1 VGREGPHPFPR
12 PLEHAQA
19 RPSKPR
25 LTPGFENVVPHLG
38 RRATIV
44 FVGTML
50 TAEHAWKMLEEA
62 ELVCSAEEV
71 ERAIER
77 LADEITAEYRD
88 RYPVVLCVMNG
99 GLFFCGQLLPML
111 RFPLHL
117 DYVHATR
124 YGDDIDGRHVR
135 WRVEPSES
143 VTGRH
148 VLVLDDILDEGN
160 TLAAIKGKV
169 LERDATSCRI
179 AVLTDK
185 VKGKSKPIQADFVG
199 LRIPDRFVFGCGLDA
214 YGSWRN
220 LPAIYALK

>member
-1 VGREGPHPFPR
+1 
-12 PLEHAQA
+12 
-19 RPSKPR
+19 
-25 LTPGFENVVPHLG
+25 
-38 RRATIV
+38 
-44 FVGTML
+44 ML

-71 ERAIER
+71 ERAIKR
-77 LADEITAEYRD
+77 LADEITAAYRD
-88 RYPVVLCVMNG
+88 RYPLVLCVMNG

-124 YGDDIDGRHVR
+124 YGDDVDGRQVR
-135 WRVEPSES
+135 WRVEPNES
-143 VTGRH
+143 AQDRH

-160 TLAAIKGKV
+160 TLAAIKEKV
-169 LERDATSCRI
+169 LERGATSCRI

-185 VKGKSKPIQADFVG
+185 VKAKPKPKPIEPDFVG
-199 LRIPDRFVFGCGLDA
+199 LMIPDRFVFGCGLDA